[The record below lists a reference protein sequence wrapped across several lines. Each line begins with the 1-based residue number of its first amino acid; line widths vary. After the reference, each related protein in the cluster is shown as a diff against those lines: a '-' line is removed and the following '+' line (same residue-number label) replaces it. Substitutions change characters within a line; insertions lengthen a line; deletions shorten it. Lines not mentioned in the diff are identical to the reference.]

1 MRKNKLIVA
10 NWKVNGSTSL
20 CEEYKILCDWQ
31 GQATLVVCPPYP
43 YLSQFN
49 PHKAH
54 IGTQN
59 VSIYQS
65 GSHTSHVSVNML
77 KEFGCEYAIIGHSEV
92 RETFGDSDV
101 IIRAKARLLLNEMIT
116 L

>member
-1 MRKNKLIVA
+1 MKNKEKVMRKNKLIVA

-77 KEFGCEYAIIGHSEV
+77 KFSAV
-92 RETFGDSDV
+92 RGNV
-101 IIRAKARLLLNEMIT
+101 NIMLAKTMNQ
-116 L
+116 